1 MNAKNFKY
9 NPFSIKDFFIFEI
22 GAIPNTKRESFIEK
36 LGRRAGS
43 EEQKNVTLMKELN
56 NIINHKVCPEN
67 SDKYFSG
74 LLGVSLRMLDCHR
87 SRLLSRLRQYYF
99 GVKVQKSVSI
109 EHARELWSR
118 GMIREA
124 KAVYEKLQR
133 QLEIKKRTPAES
145 LLLLEA
151 YARLADYYTFNKDQ
165 RKLNL
170 FIRRYKTVLVK
181 LRAAQTGIREMQN
194 IKAVY
199 LKLQGE
205 KLVFNRFRKGNFCSA
220 IGRFEKALKLAHE
233 AGNAVLASKLN
244 VRIALLHGIVKD
256 RHITMKMLKE
266 AYCYAVDHGAIHEA
280 KVIRSHIAVTEFLL
294 DNSFAADA
302 LKELSRLNDEIL
314 NDHSDVSQVLEI
326 QYNCLKLMIYLNH
339 PDADSMSEDYIN
351 RLILYSRKAGAIS
364 SWYLEV
370 SDLVSESVYT
380 VKNKGGFPKVEINR
394 PMLMAF
400 EEINNESMVKF
411 RHVHE
416 PNVIA
421 IIYINRIE
429 QEFWKNIHA
438 DFELAEYYTKKLKR
452 IIRLH
457 RLNISHSWVE
467 SASLGLKVFEDLLTD
482 NAERVFRKN
491 ERSLI
496 VLLTKMRSRELGFN
510 IAADFSKLVYISQFL
525 KTKEFRNL
533 LKHQLKWIRDNKIEI
548 LPKS

>member
-56 NIINHKVCPEN
+56 NIINQKVCPED

-99 GVKVQKSVSI
+99 GVKVKKSVSV

-133 QLEIKKRTPAES
+133 QLEIRKRTPAES

-181 LRAAQTGIREMQN
+181 LRAAQTGIREMRN

-220 IGRFEKALKLAHE
+220 IGKFEKALKLAHE

-256 RHITMKMLKE
+256 RHITMQMLKE

-302 LKELSRLNDEIL
+302 LNELSRLNDEIL

-380 VKNKGGFPKVEINR
+380 VKNTGGFPKVEINR
-394 PMLMAF
+394 SMLKAF

-457 RLNISHSWVE
+457 KLNISHSWVE

-525 KTKEFRNL
+525 KTNEFRNL
-533 LKHQLKWIRDNKIEI
+533 LEHQLKWIRDNKIEI
-548 LPKS
+548 LPKA

>member
-56 NIINHKVCPEN
+56 NIINQKVCPED

-99 GVKVQKSVSI
+99 GVKVKKSVSV

-133 QLEIKKRTPAES
+133 QLEIRKRTPAES

-181 LRAAQTGIREMQN
+181 LRAAQTGIREMRN

-220 IGRFEKALKLAHE
+220 IGKFEKALKLAHE

-302 LKELSRLNDEIL
+302 LNELSRLNDEIL

-380 VKNKGGFPKVEINR
+380 VKNTGGFPKVEINR
-394 PMLMAF
+394 SMLKAF

-457 RLNISHSWVE
+457 KLNISHSWVE

-533 LKHQLKWIRDNKIEI
+533 LEHQLKWIRDNKIEI
-548 LPKS
+548 LPKA

>member
-22 GAIPNTKRESFIEK
+22 GAIPNTKRESFIEQ
-36 LGRRAGS
+36 LRRRAGS

-56 NIINHKVCPEN
+56 NIINQKVCPED

-99 GVKVQKSVSI
+99 GVKVKKSATV

-133 QLEIKKRTPAES
+133 QLEIRKRTPAES

-151 YARLADYYTFNKDQ
+151 YARLADYYIFNKDQ

-170 FIRRYKTVLVK
+170 FIRRYNTVLVK
-181 LRAAQTGIREMQN
+181 LRVAQTGIREMQN

-205 KLVFNRFRKGNFCSA
+205 KLVFNRFRKGNFCRA
-220 IGRFEKALKLAHE
+220 IGKFEKALKLAHE
-233 AGNAVLASKLN
+233 AGNAVLACKLN

-380 VKNKGGFPKVEINR
+380 VKNTGGFPKVEINR
-394 PMLMAF
+394 SMLKAF

-438 DFELAEYYTKKLKR
+438 DFELAEFYTKKLKR

-457 RLNISHSWVE
+457 KLNISHSWVE

-533 LKHQLKWIRDNKIEI
+533 LEHQLKWIRDNKIEI

>member
-56 NIINHKVCPEN
+56 NIINQKVCPED

-99 GVKVQKSVSI
+99 GVKVKKSVSV

-133 QLEIKKRTPAES
+133 QLEIRKRTPAES

-181 LRAAQTGIREMQN
+181 LRAAQTGIREMRN

-220 IGRFEKALKLAHE
+220 IGKFEKALKLAHE

-302 LKELSRLNDEIL
+302 LNELSRLNDEIL

-380 VKNKGGFPKVEINR
+380 VKNTGGFPKVEINR
-394 PMLMAF
+394 SMLKAF

-429 QEFWKNIHA
+429 QEFWKNTHA

-457 RLNISHSWVE
+457 KLNISHSWVE

-533 LKHQLKWIRDNKIEI
+533 LEHQLKWIRDNKIEI
-548 LPKS
+548 LPKA